1 MEEEMR
7 GGERGRGGRGRGRG
21 REGVAQGPAH
31 AKAGS
36 VCELLIILFSTLFHI
51 VNMCV

>member
-1 MEEEMR
+1 M
-7 GGERGRGGRGRGRG
+7 GGEGRGDEGRGRGGRGRGRG

-36 VCELLIILFSTLFHI
+36 GFKHQQSTRTL
-51 VNMCV
+51 

>member
-1 MEEEMR
+1 MR
-7 GGERGRGGRGRGRG
+7 GGERGRGGRGRG

-36 VCELLIILFSTLFHI
+36 VYRPKYYI
-51 VNMCV
+51 VTFKARLRVT